1 MDLAGNNEVTLE
13 EMLDARERRI
23 FLQNSLIQTYNK
35 PIISFTLNIPG
46 PVKVFD
52 KIPETF
58 EEGVRKIRQAL
69 CDSAI
74 TVYHESEV
82 REKTGY
88 EAFFAADASPLVLKC
103 LMSELEDGTSVGR
116 LYDIDIIRQD
126 GCKVSR
132 EETGRPCRTC
142 LICGRPAHECS
153 RSRRHS
159 VEELVMHIEKLLGNT
174 SKVPDNDRMKE

>member
-13 EMLDARERRI
+13 EMLDARERRV

-69 CDSAI
+69 CDSVIMKARS
-74 TVYHESEV
+74 VK
-82 REKTGY
+82 RPDMKL
-88 EAFFAADASPLVLKC
+88 FFPPMLPLL
-103 LMSELEDGTSVGR
+103 S
-116 LYDIDIIRQD
+116 
-126 GCKVSR
+126 
-132 EETGRPCRTC
+132 
-142 LICGRPAHECS
+142 
-153 RSRRHS
+153 
-159 VEELVMHIEKLLGNT
+159 
-174 SKVPDNDRMKE
+174 

>member
-13 EMLDARERRI
+13 EMLDARERRV

-88 EAFFAADASPLVLKC
+88 EAFFSADASPLVLKR
-103 LMSELEDGTSVGR
+103 LMSERDF
-116 LYDIDIIRQD
+116 
-126 GCKVSR
+126 
-132 EETGRPCRTC
+132 GRPP
-142 LICGRPAHECS
+142 L
-153 RSRRHS
+153 
-159 VEELVMHIEKLLGNT
+159 
-174 SKVPDNDRMKE
+174 

>member
-1 MDLAGNNEVTLE
+1 MDLAGNNEITLE
-13 EMLDARERRI
+13 EMLDARERRV

-88 EAFFAADASPLVLKC
+88 EAFFSADASPLVLKR

-132 EETGRPCRTC
+132 EETAGRAE
-142 LICGRPAHECS
+142 PASSADAQHMNAAGAAATAWKNWSCILKNFWGIPVKF
-153 RSRRHS
+153 RI
-159 VEELVMHIEKLLGNT
+159 MTG
-174 SKVPDNDRMKE
+174 

>member
-13 EMLDARERRI
+13 EMLDARERRV

-88 EAFFAADASPLVLKC
+88 EAFCRRCFPSCPETPDVGAGGTGLRSAAFMILILSGRMDARFQ
-103 LMSELEDGTSVGR
+103 GR
-116 LYDIDIIRQD
+116 
-126 GCKVSR
+126 KPA
-132 EETGRPCRTC
+132 GRAEPA